1 MLTPGAKPFLSRM
14 IQRGFGVG
22 TPGLY
27 GTFGALASM
36 AICVRL

>member
-1 MLTPGAKPFLSRM
+1 M
-14 IQRGFGVG
+14 IQRGLGVR

-36 AICVRL
+36 AICLRLYGSKMNS